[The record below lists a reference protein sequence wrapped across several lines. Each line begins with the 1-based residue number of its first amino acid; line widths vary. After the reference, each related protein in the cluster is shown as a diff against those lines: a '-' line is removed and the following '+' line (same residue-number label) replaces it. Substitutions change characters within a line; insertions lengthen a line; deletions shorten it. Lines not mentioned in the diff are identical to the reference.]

1 MPDPAS
7 LSIIGAVTGLIGG
20 ITGIAGL
27 VVGYIGYRRSQQIKA
42 LDLRLELRKQ
52 VSDLRATGAA
62 SRRKEEARS
71 RSSKGRRSKV
81 KGMCQGRMMGRGRAM
96 STGWLELLDHLG
108 GRG

>member
-7 LSIIGAVTGLIGG
+7 LSIIRAVTGLIGG

-71 RSSKGRRSKV
+71 RSSKGQRSKV
-81 KGMCQGRMMGRGRAM
+81 QGQRYVPRSHDGTRPCNVNRMARVA
-96 STGWLELLDHLG
+96 
-108 GRG
+108 